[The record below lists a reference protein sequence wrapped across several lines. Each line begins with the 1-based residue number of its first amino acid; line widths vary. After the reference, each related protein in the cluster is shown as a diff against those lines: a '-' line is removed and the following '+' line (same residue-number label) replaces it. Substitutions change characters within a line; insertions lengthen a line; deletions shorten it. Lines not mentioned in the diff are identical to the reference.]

1 MHRFTV
7 IIPKDLYHK
16 LLEKQHERK
25 VAGETNTTMSQ
36 FVREALE
43 AYLKDGKER
52 ESGKD

>member
-16 LLEKQHERK
+16 LLELQHQKK
-25 VAGETNTTMSQ
+25 VSGEVNTTMSQ

-43 AYLKDGKER
+43 AYLKNSPGQ
-52 ESGKD
+52 ESGA